1 MVDQFSTAA
10 EAFGAAVKRFT
21 SRDEAIAALRGIVAG
36 RPAAASELPAEVRQQ
51 LGDLAHVPLHALDRA
66 EVGISFAS
74 AGIAATGSLLLELSD
89 PASRSATALPPIHA
103 AFLKASAIV
112 PDLYALSDT
121 LSALLSSPGSRY
133 LSIITGPSRTADI
146 ERVLTIGV
154 HGPKELHIL
163 ILEGE

>member
-10 EAFGAAVKRFT
+10 EAVGATVKRFT
-21 SRDEAIAALRGIVAG
+21 RIDDAITSLREIVAG
-36 RPAAASELPAEVRQQ
+36 RPSAASELPVGIHQH
-51 LGDLAHVPLHALDRA
+51 LHDLAWVPPTHLDTA

-103 AFLKASAIV
+103 VLLRASAIV
-112 PDLYALSDT
+112 PDLSALSDT